1 MIWNKKSFNVPLKY
15 NLVSSLI
22 DNHNGRPEIN
32 LKAKMLGWCNAIN
45 WQYAF

>member
-22 DNHNGRPEIN
+22 DNHNGDHEIKTQK
-32 LKAKMLGWCNAIN
+32 LKCLDDVM
-45 WQYAF
+45 Q